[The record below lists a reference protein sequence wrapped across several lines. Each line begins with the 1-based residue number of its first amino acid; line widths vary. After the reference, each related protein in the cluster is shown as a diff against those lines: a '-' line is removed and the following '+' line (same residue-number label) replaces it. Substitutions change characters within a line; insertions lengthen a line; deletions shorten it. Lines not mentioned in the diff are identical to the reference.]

1 MNTTTDN
8 QGFAQPALI
17 GGVALGVL
25 SALPLIGPLGN
36 ACCCLWVVG
45 GGMLAANLL
54 QQNRAA
60 PITPADGLLVGLLAG
75 LIGAAA
81 HAAISIP
88 LNLLLGPA
96 ERAMA
101 QRFIEMAPPEVR
113 DTFERYAGRADR
125 PFSIGFFIVA
135 QIVGLMF
142 WACVGAIFASIG
154 GVLGSA
160 IFKKRLPPGTIDI
173 VPNP

>member
-1 MNTTTDN
+1 MSTTTSN

-25 SALPLIGPLGN
+25 SALPLIGPIGN

-45 GGMLAANLL
+45 GGLLAAYLL

-75 LIGAAA
+75 LFGAVV

-88 LNLLLGPA
+88 LNLILGPA

-101 QRFIEMAPPEVR
+101 ERFIEMAPPEMR
-113 DTFERYAGRADR
+113 EMFERYSGRDR
-125 PFSIGFFIVA
+125 AFSAGFFVVA

-142 WACVGAIFASIG
+142 WACVGAVFASIG
-154 GVLGSA
+154 GVIGAA
-160 IFKKRLPPGTIDI
+160 IFKKQLPPGTIDV
-173 VPNP
+173 VPNNP

>member
-25 SALPLIGPLGN
+25 SALPLIGPIGN

-45 GGMLAANLL
+45 GGMLAAYLL
-54 QQNRAA
+54 QQNRTA
-60 PITPADGLLVGLLAG
+60 PIAPADGLLVGLLAG
-75 LIGAAA
+75 LIGAVA

-113 DTFERYAGRADR
+113 ETFERYTGGDR
-125 PFSIGFFIVA
+125 EFSAGFFIVA

-160 IFKKRLPPGTIDI
+160 IFKKRLPPGTIDM
-173 VPNP
+173 VENP

>member
-1 MNTTTDN
+1 MNTTTD
-8 QGFAQPALI
+8 QGFQQPALI
-17 GGVALGVL
+17 GGIALGVL
-25 SALPLIGPLGN
+25 SALPLIGPIGN

-45 GGMLAANLL
+45 GGMLAAYLL

-60 PITPADGLLVGLLAG
+60 PISPSDGLLVGLFAG
-75 LIGAAA
+75 LIGAVA

-88 LNLLLGPA
+88 LSLLLGPA
-96 ERAMA
+96 ERAMV
-101 QRFIEMAPPEVR
+101 QRLIEMAPPEVR
-113 DTFERYAGRADR
+113 DTFERYGGADR
-125 PFSIGFFIVA
+125 MPSTGLFIVG

-154 GVLGSA
+154 GVLGAA

-173 VPNP
+173 VQHPQ

>member
-1 MNTTTDN
+1 VNTTTDQ
-8 QGFAQPALI
+8 QGFTQPALI

-25 SALPLIGPLGN
+25 SALPLIGPVGN
-36 ACCCLWVVG
+36 LCCCLWVVG
-45 GGMLAANLL
+45 GGMLAAYLL

-75 LIGAAA
+75 LIGAVA

-88 LNLLLGPA
+88 LNLILGPA

-113 DTFERYAGRADR
+113 ETFERYAGRDR
-125 PFSIGFFIVA
+125 EFSLGFFIVA
-135 QIVGLMF
+135 QIVGFMF
-142 WACVGAIFASIG
+142 MAVIGAIFGSIG

-173 VPNP
+173 VHNQ

>member
-1 MNTTTDN
+1 M
-8 QGFAQPALI
+8 
-17 GGVALGVL
+17 GVL
-25 SALPLIGPLGN
+25 SALPLIGPVGN

-45 GGMLAANLL
+45 GGLLAAYLL

-60 PITPADGLLVGLLAG
+60 PITPSDGLLVGLLAG
-75 LIGAAA
+75 LIGAVV

-88 LNLLLGPA
+88 LTLILGPA

-113 DTFERYAGRADR
+113 ETFERYAGGDR
-125 PFSIGFFIVA
+125 EFSAGFFIVA

-142 WACVGAIFASIG
+142 WACIGAIFASIG
-154 GVLGSA
+154 GVLGAA
-160 IFKKRLPPGTIDI
+160 IFKKRLPPESIDI
-173 VPNP
+173 GQNP